1 MYRRRACLLR
11 QQSTL
16 LQNNLTRSKMDV
28 EFWCIVRF
36 VKGMIDKCDANV
48 HITP

>member
-1 MYRRRACLLR
+1 MYRRRASLLR

-16 LQNNLTRSKMDV
+16 LQNILTYR
-28 EFWCIVRF
+28 FVRF
-36 VKGMIDKCDANV
+36 VKGMIDKCNANV